1 MYKEGFKK
9 LHATEGIFTLYNED
23 ATGMHIII
31 NIHTVLQREFL
42 QYSINTILSGH
53 TTEGILIL

>member
-9 LHATEGIFTLYNED
+9 LHATEGILTLYNED

-31 NIHTVLQREFL
+31 NIL
-42 QYSINTILSGH
+42 Y
-53 TTEGILIL
+53 TTEGILTVFYKYNP

>member
-9 LHATEGIFTLYNED
+9 LHATEGILTLYNED

-31 NIHTVLQREFL
+31 NILYYRGNS
-42 QYSINTILSGH
+42 YSIL
-53 TTEGILIL
+53 